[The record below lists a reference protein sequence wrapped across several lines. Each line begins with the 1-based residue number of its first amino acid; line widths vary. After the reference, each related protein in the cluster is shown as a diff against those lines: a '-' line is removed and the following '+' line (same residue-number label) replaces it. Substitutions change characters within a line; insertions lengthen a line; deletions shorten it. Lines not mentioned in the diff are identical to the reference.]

1 MITNTLRLPSLI
13 QKIGISRS
21 GIYQHVEEGLLPPQ
35 IKIGERSVIWLND
48 EIEQVLSA
56 RIKGRTSAEIKKL
69 VSKIVSDRSKL

>member
-1 MITNTLRLPSLI
+1 MITNTLRLPGLI

-35 IKIGERSVIWLND
+35 IKIGERSVVWLND

-56 RIKGRTSAEIKKL
+56 RIRGQSTQEIKKL
-69 VSKIVSDRSKL
+69 VSKMVSDRSKL